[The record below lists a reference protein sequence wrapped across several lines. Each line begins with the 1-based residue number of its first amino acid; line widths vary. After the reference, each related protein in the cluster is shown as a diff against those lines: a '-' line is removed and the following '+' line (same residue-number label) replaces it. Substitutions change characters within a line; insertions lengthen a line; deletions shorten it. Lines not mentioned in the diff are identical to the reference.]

1 MKKVLS
7 LLLLISVLFIS
18 SCTTKIK
25 EPEIKGDLMKN
36 DEITKLTKKYRE
48 LRQDQQ
54 LRDKWF
60 KVNEKMTMS
69 LVSAEED
76 INITAD
82 AECSGKVFLGKYEFD
97 DKANIKLECNIEGQV
112 PNEYLEGEVVDIKI
126 KYTIKVKT
134 IKNVDYMTVSLK
146 LKADNVSVTIEDNC
160 YLDDI
165 LDELEYIDELDAI
178 IDISLLEK
186 IIFDNTNSIYQIV
199 MPSTY
204 LELLTNA
211 VTDNNLSA
219 YKNKDTYTIEETDV
233 NEYGSIL
240 YNTKT
245 IATFSLHDSLYQ
257 VKEASV
263 YSYSKEVYDGTE
275 IVIKTISTVKPA
287 IGGIIVK
294 PVNETK
300 YFKEV

>member
-54 LRDKWF
+54 SKDKWF

-126 KYTIKVKT
+126 KYTIKFKT

-211 VTDNNLSA
+211 VTNNNLSA

-233 NEYGSIL
+233 NEYGSML

>member
-36 DEITKLTKKYRE
+36 DEVTKLTKKYRE

-54 LRDKWF
+54 LKDKWF

-165 LDELEYIDELDAI
+165 LDELEYIDELNAI